1 MDYQNEQIPGYDSFA
16 QAAFVMAILSLIGCR
31 MLFIPTIVASIAII
45 LAMLSKGFRRHL
57 TKKARYAFLIAV
69 AAIILNL
76 ILSVQTMVRIT
87 DQMKTPEFREQ
98 FNQMYEDIYGVP
110 YDDSINLWGG
120 EAL

>member
-1 MDYQNEQIPGYDSFA
+1 MDYQNEQLPGHDGFA

-45 LAMLSKGFRRHL
+45 LAILSKGFCRQL
-57 TKKARYAFLIAV
+57 MKKARIALLIAA
-69 AAIILNL
+69 AAIVLNL
-76 ILSVQTMVRIT
+76 ILSIRTLGVLA

-98 FNQMYEDIYGVP
+98 FNQMYEEIYGVP
-110 YDDSINLWGG
+110 YDDSLNLWGG